1 MYSAV
6 ITAAG
11 SGSRAGLGY
20 NKMLYVLDGMT
31 VLERT
36 VKTFCDNPHFNQII
50 VTASNDDYE
59 QYTSILN
66 KYDVELIIGGS
77 ERMHSVAAGVDK
89 ANNKFVFVHDG
100 ARVYLDDSLI
110 NRLIEFEDNYDGLAL
125 ALPVVDTTLMVID
138 GKIEQILDRDT
149 LFNMQ
154 TPQVVNK
161 IVYQTCYKQA
171 SSDNLLFT
179 DEMSMLCNYGYNCKV
194 VGSEAYN
201 IKLTRPEDFEE

>member
-20 NKMLYVLDGMT
+20 NKMLYTLNEMT

-59 QYTSILN
+59 QYKSILS

-89 ANNKFVFVHDG
+89 ASNELVFVHDG

-110 NRLIEFEDNYDGLAL
+110 QRLIKFEDNYDGLAL
-125 ALPVVDTTLMVID
+125 AMPVVDTTLMVID
-138 GKIEQILDRDT
+138 GKIEHILDRDT

-161 IVYQTCYKQA
+161 SVYQTCYEQA

-179 DEMSMLCNYGYNCKV
+179 DEMSMLCNYDYNCKV
-194 VGSEAYN
+194 VTSEAYN
-201 IKLTRPEDFEE
+201 IKLTRPEDFKE